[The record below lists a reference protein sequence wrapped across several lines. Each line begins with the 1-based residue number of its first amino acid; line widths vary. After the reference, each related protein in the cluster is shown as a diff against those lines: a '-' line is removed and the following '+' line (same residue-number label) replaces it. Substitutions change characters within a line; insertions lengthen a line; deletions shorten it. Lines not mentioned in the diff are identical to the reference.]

1 MKLKSS
7 FFYTLRDDVKD
18 EESTSGNLLVRSG
31 MIKKVGNGIYQMMP
45 LGQRVIS
52 KIENI
57 VREEMDK
64 AGAQE
69 LVMPSLIPED
79 FYVQSGRRN
88 VFGHDM
94 FSLKD
99 RYNRDYVLGPT
110 HEELFVNAAKEKV
123 KSYKDLPFNLYQM
136 ANKYRDEPRPRY
148 GLIRV
153 REFVMKDAYSFDVD
167 NDGLDI
173 SYNKMFNAYKN
184 IFNKLGLDYKIV
196 RASTGAMGGLLSEEF
211 QAVSDI
217 GEDILVLCDNCDYAS
232 NIEVSECISEKTD
245 NTMKKEIE
253 KIYTPNIKTIDELS
267 ASMNINASA
276 LIKTLIYKVDGELIA
291 VIIPGDRELNEDKL
305 QKLLNAESIELASL
319 EEIEANLNTKVGFVG
334 PINLNIKKIMD
345 NKILNMSNF
354 IVGAN
359 EENYHLKNV
368 NCSDFEVDIVSD
380 IVNVKEGDIC
390 PKCHGKLYFKKG
402 IEVGNTFK
410 LGTKYSKSLGLEY
423 LDNNNQL
430 KPVVMGSYGIGIGR
444 VMAAIVEQ
452 NNDESGIIWPYNI
465 APYKV
470 AIVLI
475 NENDEKQNAAANDL
489 YSTLIDNKIETILD
503 DRSVRPG
510 VKFNDMDLIG
520 IPIRIVVGKK
530 INDGMVEIKLRN
542 SNEIKEIKI
551 SDVLDEINI

>member
-1 MKLKSS
+1 
-7 FFYTLRDDVKD
+7 
-18 EESTSGNLLVRSG
+18 
-31 MIKKVGNGIYQMMP
+31 
-45 LGQRVIS
+45 
-52 KIENI
+52 
-57 VREEMDK
+57 
-64 AGAQE
+64 
-69 LVMPSLIPED
+69 
-79 FYVQSGRRN
+79 
-88 VFGHDM
+88 M

-267 ASMNINASA
+267 ISMNINASA

-475 NENDEKQNAAANDL
+475 NENDEKQNAVANDL
-489 YSTLIDNKIETILD
+489 YNTLIDNKIETILD

-530 INDGMVEIKLRN
+530 INDGMV
-542 SNEIKEIKI
+542 
-551 SDVLDEINI
+551 

>member
-1 MKLKSS
+1 
-7 FFYTLRDDVKD
+7 
-18 EESTSGNLLVRSG
+18 
-31 MIKKVGNGIYQMMP
+31 
-45 LGQRVIS
+45 
-52 KIENI
+52 
-57 VREEMDK
+57 
-64 AGAQE
+64 
-69 LVMPSLIPED
+69 
-79 FYVQSGRRN
+79 
-88 VFGHDM
+88 
-94 FSLKD
+94 
-99 RYNRDYVLGPT
+99 
-110 HEELFVNAAKEKV
+110 
-123 KSYKDLPFNLYQM
+123 
-136 ANKYRDEPRPRY
+136 
-148 GLIRV
+148 
-153 REFVMKDAYSFDVD
+153 
-167 NDGLDI
+167 
-173 SYNKMFNAYKN
+173 
-184 IFNKLGLDYKIV
+184 
-196 RASTGAMGGLLSEEF
+196 
-211 QAVSDI
+211 
-217 GEDILVLCDNCDYAS
+217 
-232 NIEVSECISEKTD
+232 
-245 NTMKKEIE
+245 
-253 KIYTPNIKTIDELS
+253 
-267 ASMNINASA
+267 
-276 LIKTLIYKVDGELIA
+276 
-291 VIIPGDRELNEDKL
+291 
-305 QKLLNAESIELASL
+305 
-319 EEIEANLNTKVGFVG
+319 
-334 PINLNIKKIMD
+334 MD

-489 YSTLIDNKIETILD
+489 D

>member
-1 MKLKSS
+1 
-7 FFYTLRDDVKD
+7 
-18 EESTSGNLLVRSG
+18 
-31 MIKKVGNGIYQMMP
+31 
-45 LGQRVIS
+45 
-52 KIENI
+52 
-57 VREEMDK
+57 
-64 AGAQE
+64 
-69 LVMPSLIPED
+69 
-79 FYVQSGRRN
+79 
-88 VFGHDM
+88 
-94 FSLKD
+94 
-99 RYNRDYVLGPT
+99 
-110 HEELFVNAAKEKV
+110 
-123 KSYKDLPFNLYQM
+123 
-136 ANKYRDEPRPRY
+136 
-148 GLIRV
+148 
-153 REFVMKDAYSFDVD
+153 
-167 NDGLDI
+167 
-173 SYNKMFNAYKN
+173 
-184 IFNKLGLDYKIV
+184 
-196 RASTGAMGGLLSEEF
+196 MGGLLSEEF

-267 ASMNINASA
+267 ISMNINASA

-475 NENDEKQNAAANDL
+475 NENDEKQNAVANDL
-489 YSTLIDNKIETILD
+489 YNTLIDNKIETILD

-530 INDGMVEIKLRN
+530 INDGMV
-542 SNEIKEIKI
+542 
-551 SDVLDEINI
+551 